1 MQVGRWC
8 MYVCVADVAIGPR
21 ELSTA
26 PVEWFQ
32 TWSSAC
38 VQTLML
44 FPYPVHALQASGEG
58 SVCGK
63 CEIQS
68 HRAIRCSST
77 MTQRST
83 YANVQTLALFPY
95 PEHALQTSGEAV
107 YVADVG
113 GPISSCSIT
122 NSKIKLYESTNPSA
136 VPIPCACIADK
147 WGGSVCGRCGSQHPR
162 ALCSPSGVNL
172 CPCQA
177 RQGGPRTCS
186 EAAWRCCL
194 CWYVPLFFHSHL
206 HFFLMYVFFV
216 QFLRGGVLSL
226 DTRAAF

>member
-1 MQVGRWC
+1 MNNTIARKRAPIPC
-8 MYVCVADVAIGPR
+8 AYDADKWG
-21 ELSTA
+21 
-26 PVEWFQ
+26 
-32 TWSSAC
+32 
-38 VQTLML
+38 
-44 FPYPVHALQASGEG
+44 GG
-58 SVCGK
+58 
-63 CEIQS
+63 
-68 HRAIRCSST
+68 
-77 MTQRST
+77 
-83 YANVQTLALFPY
+83 
-95 PEHALQTSGEAV
+95 V

-113 GPISSCSIT
+113 IDPRELSPAPVEWSHTWSSVYVQTLTLLPYSVQCICT
-122 NSKIKLYESTNPSA
+122 DPDA

-147 WGGSVCGRCGSQHPR
+147 WGGGVCGRCGSQHPG

-172 CPCQA
+172 CPCQV

>member
-1 MQVGRWC
+1 MLNEQHSCMQKNFTHPAHTMQGGRWC

-32 TWSSAC
+32 TWSSAY

-44 FPYPVHALQASGEG
+44 FPYPVHALQASGES

-95 PEHALQTSGEAV
+95 
-107 YVADVG
+107 
-113 GPISSCSIT
+113 
-122 NSKIKLYESTNPSA
+122 
-136 VPIPCACIADK
+136 IADK
-147 WGGSVCGRCGSQHPR
+147 WGGSVCGRCGSQHPG

-172 CPCQA
+172 CPCQV

-186 EAAWRCCL
+186 EAAWRYCL
-194 CWYVPLFFHSHL
+194 CWYVPFFFHSHL

-216 QFLRGGVLSL
+216 QFLLCKL
-226 DTRAAF
+226 